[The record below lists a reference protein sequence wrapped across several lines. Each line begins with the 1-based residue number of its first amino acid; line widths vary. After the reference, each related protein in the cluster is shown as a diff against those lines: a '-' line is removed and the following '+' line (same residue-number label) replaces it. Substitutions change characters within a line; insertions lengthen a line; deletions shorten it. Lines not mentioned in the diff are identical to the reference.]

1 MADQVKQL
9 AFKEFTTT
17 ELSNG
22 TPANMV
28 TTDATTHYVIKSIEG
43 TQSGTLPITA
53 TATLGLTAG
62 LATGQYTTLG
72 TLKQNRVGL
81 SGSAI
86 MDASSTLTIRPTA
99 TPISFSDEKVFQGI
113 TGSNPSRKYVEVVR
127 PSVNG
132 IAETTLNTETTIDKT
147 SVTYSGGSYNSMQ
160 PYGSGNFTIQHT
172 NANGVNLRILFGTG
186 SSNGSYFE
194 VWNADD
200 GTYYGYY
207 YNSYDTPL
215 FDGER
220 YIFWVGTNGASN
232 TRVFWYDLDES
243 TTNLLA
249 ANTTGGGTGTSFWH
263 GQTAIWNDSP
273 AINSR
278 TSYDNHLNAYCKVR
292 GTGKRYITGY
302 SRGNNRCW
310 ICELPDTLTNDSST
324 TPTVKWLYLNSGS
337 NVASGQSPFGQNGSA
352 WNVDYVFNSAMQP
365 TDQAQYRLTFDSEKS
380 RFYLWYAYN
389 NHYWVCFTFSQ
400 KEFDDRPTGNLITVA
415 NSSSQGLFLVSNA
428 EYADINIAS
437 AYFVNWGSSNG
448 YVDLTGSS
456 FNNASGSN
464 KNPFSNSPVYMDGKN
479 WYYKNGVS
487 FNPDGYYR
495 KCIKVDMSVGSS
507 AGFTNMIP
515 NTTVPDT
522 YQTDLF
528 VSFGTPS
535 ASTIASRTYVNAPT
549 FKVRITGI
557 LSDQ

>member
-9 AFKEFTTT
+9 AFKSFTIS
-17 ELSNG
+17 ELQNA

-28 TTDATTHYVIKSIEG
+28 TTNSTTHYVIKSIEA
-43 TQSGTLPITA
+43 TQTGKTPITA

-62 LATGQYTTLG
+62 LATDQYTILG

-99 TPISFSDEKVFQGI
+99 TTITFSDEKIFQGI
-113 TGSNPSRKYVEVVR
+113 TGSNPSRKYVEVVN
-127 PSVNG
+127 PSING
-132 IAETTLNTETTIDKT
+132 LAETALNTETEIDKT
-147 SVTYSGGSYNSMQ
+147 SVTYSGGAYNNMQ
-160 PYGSGNFTIQHT
+160 PYASGNFTIQHT

-207 YNSYDTPL
+207 YHSYDTPL

-249 ANTTGGGTGTSFWH
+249 ANTTGGGNGTSFWH
-263 GQTAIWNDSP
+263 GQTAVWADSP
-273 AINSR
+273 SINSR
-278 TSYDNHLNAYCKVR
+278 TSYDNHLNAFCKNR
-292 GTGKRYITGY
+292 TNGKKYITGW
-302 SRGNNRCW
+302 SRGNFRCW
-310 ICELPDTLTNDSST
+310 ICELPDTLTNDAST
-324 TPTVKWLYLNSGS
+324 TPTVKWLYLSSGS
-337 NVASGQSPFGQNGSA
+337 QQGSGTSPFGQNGSA
-352 WNVDYVFNSAMQP
+352 WNLDRVFASSMQP
-365 TDQAQYRLTFDSEKS
+365 TDQSQYRLTFDSEKS

-400 KEFDDRPTGNLITVA
+400 QEFDDRATGNLISVA
-415 NSSSQGLFLVSNA
+415 NSNSQGLFMVATA
-428 EYADINIAS
+428 EHAEINIS
-437 AYFVNWGSSNG
+437 SNYLINWSSSNG
-448 YVDLTGSS
+448 YVDLQGSS
-456 FNNASGSN
+456 FNGASGSN
-464 KNPFSNSPVYMDGKN
+464 KSPFSNGAVYMDGKN
-479 WYYKNGVS
+479 WYFKNGVS
-487 FNPDGYYR
+487 GNPDGFYR
-495 KCIKVDMSVGSS
+495 KCVKVDMSVGDAS
-507 AGFTNMIP
+507 GFTNMIP

-522 YQTDLF
+522 YQPDLF
-528 VSFGTPS
+528 VSFGAPS

-557 LSDQ
+557 FSDQ